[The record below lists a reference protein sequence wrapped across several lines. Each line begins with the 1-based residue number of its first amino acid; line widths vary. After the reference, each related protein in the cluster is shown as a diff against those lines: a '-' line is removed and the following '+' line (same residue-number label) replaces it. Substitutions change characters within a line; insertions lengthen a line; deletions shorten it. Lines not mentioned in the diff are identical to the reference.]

1 MLYNTNGGV
10 LTYLFFYC
18 SLGVGEKKLEHVC
31 CLRLKRADDGVRALG
46 VGRQKSTGR
55 DGAGGSEG
63 KLGADVA
70 VSKGL
75 QN

>member
-1 MLYNTNGGV
+1 MLFNTNGGV
-10 LTYLFFYC
+10 LTYFFFTV
-18 SLGVGEKKLEHVC
+18 LLGEKKLEHVC
-31 CLRLKRADDGVRALG
+31 CLRLKRTDDGVRALG
-46 VGRQKSTGR
+46 GGRQKSTGR
-55 DGAGGSEG
+55 DGAGGKEG